1 MKILRILEV
10 SWLLIAIGAV
20 FAGTYKW
27 ISDGLNQA
35 VFIYVIAIIATIFFL
50 MRRKQRITMQKKNPS
65 N

>member
-20 FAGTYKW
+20 CAGTYKC
-27 ISDGLNQA
+27 IHDGLNQA

-50 MRRKQRITMQKKNPS
+50 IRRKQRITMQKKNSS